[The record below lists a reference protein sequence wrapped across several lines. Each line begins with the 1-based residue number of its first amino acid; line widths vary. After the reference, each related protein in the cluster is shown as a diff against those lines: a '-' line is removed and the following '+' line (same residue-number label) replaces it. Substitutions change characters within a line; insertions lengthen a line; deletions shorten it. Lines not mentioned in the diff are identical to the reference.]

1 MKSSDI
7 INKSDN
13 KSKSRAEQQNINA
26 KLYKI
31 DNNKIFYTVTSSDGD
46 KQYLVTIQLAN
57 NTNSLEKALAGDI
70 KVSCTCDAFLYQGY
84 KYILWKANAGI
95 DKETRSPDIR
105 NPNKTGMACKHILVA
120 LNQIKSDYNKIS
132 ELYNKS
138 LKSQDNKQL
147 ATKVNDT
154 VSQEDINIISKFK
167 DACDKFYTSYNEFIS
182 NTDNESS
189 FEDLYDGEDPSIIL
203 SKLSNAASKLLKN
216 RFIDKFKSIDDIIK
230 LVNQKKQSFK
240 LLVNSDVD
248 FLNKKI
254 KSIINN
260 KTESLINNIILN
272 FMLS

>member
-13 KSKSRAEQQNINA
+13 KSKSRAEKQNINA

-138 LKSQDNKQL
+138 LKSKDNKQL

-154 VSQEDINIISKFK
+154 VSQEDINIINKFK
-167 DACDKFYTSYNEFIS
+167 DACDKFYNSYNEFIS

-230 LVNQKKQSFK
+230 LANQKKQSFK